1 MTKSLTSLISIS
13 FFLFIISG
21 INAQE
26 IKKTHKDT
34 LNSIVTEYYT
44 LNLKVFQANSKVSDV
59 DNIFNLFTSDFT
71 YVHPKYGGTYSREDL
86 YNGYLRNQKNGR
98 YDGAVTDIKIH
109 NKIIGLNA
117 IVVQRVYYRKTD
129 DEIKKEEPQMTLF
142 EFKNGK
148 ISRIFEYW

>member
-1 MTKSLTSLISIS
+1 MTKSLTFLISIS

-26 IKKTHKDT
+26 IKTTHKDT
-34 LNSIVTEYYT
+34 LNSIVTEYYS
-44 LNLKVFQANSKVSDV
+44 LNLKVFQSNSKVSDI

-71 YVHPKYGGTYSREDL
+71 YIHPKYGGTYTREDL

-98 YDGAVTDIKIH
+98 YDGTVTDIKIH

-117 IVVQRVYYRKTD
+117 VVVQRVYFRKTE

-142 EFKNGK
+142 EFKDGK